1 MFFIILIRGDLLTER
16 NKGTTGQSPTVFAYF
31 KGLLCIVL
39 NIMLD
44 FQNVQ
49 FFCTQV
55 QIRDSK
61 DKASGVLSSKL
72 FIIHD
77 HLIMF

>member
-1 MFFIILIRGDLLTER
+1 MFFIILIRGDSLTER

-31 KGLLCIVL
+31 KGLLYIVL

-44 FQNVQ
+44 FQNLQ
-49 FFCTQV
+49 FCTQA

-77 HLIMF
+77 HLIMC